1 MKWLIL
7 LLGIL
12 ANASA
17 SILIKYA
24 VTPPRSFPSLQAP
37 MEAIKNWPFW
47 LGIALYG
54 VAFLVYSLALTKLPL
69 NIAHPIL
76 TSGAIATVAVASVV
90 LFQESFH
97 WTTGAGI
104 FCIIV
109 GVILLSLKVG
119 AT

>member
-47 LGIALYG
+47 SGIVLYG
-54 VAFLVYSLALTKLPL
+54 VAFLVYSYALTKLPL

-76 TSGAIATVAVASVV
+76 TSGAIATVAFASVW
-90 LFQESFH
+90 LFKEPFH
-97 WTTGAGI
+97 WSTGAGI
-104 FCIIV
+104 GFIV
-109 GVILLSLKVG
+109 LGVVLLSLKAG
-119 AT
+119 A

>member
-1 MKWLIL
+1 MKWIIL

-24 VTPPRSFPSLQAP
+24 VTPPRGFPSLEDP
-37 MEAIKNWPFW
+37 MAAIKNWPFW
-47 LGIALYG
+47 LGLTLYG

-76 TSGAIATVAVASVV
+76 TSGAIATVALASVM
-90 LFQESFH
+90 LFHEPFH
-97 WTTGAGI
+97 WTTGTGI
-104 FCIIV
+104 GFIV
-109 GVILLSLKVG
+109 IGVILLSLNLG
-119 AT
+119 A

>member
-1 MKWLIL
+1 MKWFIL
-7 LLGIL
+7 FLGIIS
-12 ANASA
+12 NASA

-24 VTPPRSFPSLQAP
+24 VTPPRGFPSLQDPIA
-37 MEAIKNWPFW
+37 ALKNWPFW

-76 TSGAIATVAVASVV
+76 TSGAIATVALASVF
-90 LFQESFH
+90 LFKESFH
-97 WTTGAGI
+97 WSTGTGI
-104 FCIIV
+104 AFIVV

-119 AT
+119 AS